1 MYILHKSDKTVTD
14 ALSNKDDSKNL
25 LYNSAFKNIFPESE
39 VDVYEIEGNNKP
51 SEIYIIPSIV
61 MNTIYVDMKGKLSIE
76 DIEDLTFTEDDL
88 LNIDFSR
95 FSVDKYM
102 FIGNVDE
109 DYHIER
115 YARSIDIFEN
125 DNPLMIALKTV
136 MSETVQIIQDD
147 DHRDKIRHLYSKISR
162 ESSSPEDKMSKKGFL
177 KKLELIKYFSE
188 KVEIKVSYRGQDGK
202 LIHKSFEI

>member
-14 ALSNKDDSKNL
+14 VLSNKDDSKNL

-88 LNIDFSR
+88 LNIDFSNT
-95 FSVDKYM
+95 FGSSHHVGWAHG
-102 FIGNVDE
+102 FIC
-109 DYHIER
+109 
-115 YARSIDIFEN
+115 
-125 DNPLMIALKTV
+125 
-136 MSETVQIIQDD
+136 
-147 DHRDKIRHLYSKISR
+147 
-162 ESSSPEDKMSKKGFL
+162 
-177 KKLELIKYFSE
+177 
-188 KVEIKVSYRGQDGK
+188 
-202 LIHKSFEI
+202 